1 MDHFERQLAQLMHST
16 HEHAPFEPRHRER
29 LRAGV
34 RTRRRTRA
42 LQQAGGFALAIT
54 GLGIALFLLPGRPH
68 SVEPSSP
75 RPEPATSPTAPAVS
89 PSSTPTSSATGTEG
103 TSSPPGSTGG
113 TTSGPPPTT
122 TTSPP
127 PSSTEN
133 TQGDPTTD
141 ATSVPTST
149 MSPDYG

>member
-103 TSSPPGSTGG
+103 TSSPPGATGG
-113 TTSGPPPTT
+113 TTSAPPPTT

>member
-54 GLGIALFLLPGRPH
+54 GLGVALFLLPGRPH

-89 PSSTPTSSATGTEG
+89 PSSTPTASATGTEG
-103 TSSPPGSTGG
+103 TSSPPGATGDA
-113 TTSGPPPTT
+113 TSAPPPT

-127 PSSTEN
+127 PSSTE
-133 TQGDPTTD
+133 TAQSDPSMDPT
-141 ATSVPTST
+141 SLPTST
-149 MSPDYG
+149 MSPGYE

>member
-29 LRAGV
+29 LRAAV

-42 LQQAGGFALAIT
+42 LQQVGGFALAVA
-54 GLGIALFLLPGRPH
+54 GLGVALFLLPGRPH

-75 RPEPATSPTAPAVS
+75 RPEPATSPTAPAAS
-89 PSSTPTSSATGTEG
+89 PSSTPTSSATGTQG
-103 TSSPPGSTGG
+103 TSSPPGATGD
-113 TTSGPPPTT
+113 TTSAPPPT

-133 TQGDPTTD
+133 TQDDPSTD